1 MNNICIFE
9 HHHLSLYNITYHSN
23 TQTKAD
29 RRGDICTKSIYIYK
43 YICACCF
50 KSCDSKVNKDKEY
63 LMNFSLQIPSDV
75 LCCCSYAL
83 LYLP

>member
-9 HHHLSLYNITYHSN
+9 HHHLSLNNITYHSN

-29 RRGDICTKSIYIYK
+29 RRGDNCTIYLN
-43 YICACCF
+43 ACCI

-83 LYLP
+83 LNVP